1 MEVWYTYIVEC
12 SDNTLY
18 VGTTNDI
25 EKRLLKHNT
34 GKGAKYT
41 KGRGPVKI
49 RYSEVFESRAEACKQ
64 EYKLK
69 QYSREEKLEL
79 IESKH

>member
-12 SDNTLY
+12 SDKTLY

-25 EKRLLKHNT
+25 EKRLAKHNT

-41 KGRGPVKI
+41 KGRSPVTIK
-49 RYSEVFESRAEACKQ
+49 YSEAFESRAEACKQ

-69 QYSREEKLEL
+69 QLTREEKLDL
-79 IESKH
+79 IELSR